1 MLRLLLLTWLLRSKG
16 VIRILAGVLLVVL
29 VSGCAPGS
37 YRPAPDIL
45 FAHKA
50 IVFVPGADASEV
62 YHRARMYLAR
72 TFVSSTDVIQYASE
86 EHGRIIGRG
95 MTRIPIDN
103 GFVSSSHNYLFLFDM
118 QIVDGKLRVYFD
130 DFYKLIDGVR
140 FPARFEY
147 EVEPIREAVNAMVAE
162 MRSELGTGDEFL
174 EPESLSAL

>member
-1 MLRLLLLTWLLRSKG
+1 MH
-16 VIRILAGVLLVVL
+16 RILSVLLVSFAL
-29 VSGCAPGS
+29 VACAPGS

-72 TFVSSTDVIQYASE
+72 TFVSSSDVIQYASE

-95 MTRIPIDN
+95 LTSIPIDN
-103 GFVSSSHNYLFLFDM
+103 GFVSSSHDYLFMFDM

-130 DFYKLIDGVR
+130 DFYSTLDGAR

-147 EVEPIREAVNAMVAE
+147 EVEPIKEAVNAMVAE
-162 MRSELGTGDEFL
+162 MRSEMGTGDEFL

>member
-1 MLRLLLLTWLLRSKG
+1 MH
-16 VIRILAGVLLVVL
+16 RILSVLLVSIAL
-29 VSGCAPGS
+29 VACAPGS

-95 MTRIPIDN
+95 LTSIPIDN
-103 GFVSSSHNYLFLFDM
+103 GFVTMSYDYWFMFDM

-130 DFYKLIDGVR
+130 DFYQIIDGNR
-140 FPARFEY
+140 IYAQFEY
-147 EVEPIREAVNAMVAE
+147 EVEPIKEAVNAMVAE

>member
-1 MLRLLLLTWLLRSKG
+1 MH
-16 VIRILAGVLLVVL
+16 RILSVLLVSFAL
-29 VSGCAPGS
+29 AACAPGS
-37 YRPAPDIL
+37 YRPAPGIL

-50 IVFVPGADASEV
+50 IIFVPGADASEV

-72 TFVSSTDVIQYASE
+72 TFVSSSDVIQYASE

-95 MTRIPIDN
+95 ITTIPIDN
-103 GFVSSSHNYLFLFDM
+103 GFVSSSHDYLFMFDM

-140 FPARFEY
+140 LRARFEY
-147 EVEPIREAVNAMVAE
+147 EVEPINEAVNAMVAE

>member
-1 MLRLLLLTWLLRSKG
+1 

>member
-1 MLRLLLLTWLLRSKG
+1 M
-16 VIRILAGVLLVVL
+16 IRILAGVLLVVI

-37 YRPAPDIL
+37 YRPAPNIL

-95 MTRIPIDN
+95 LTSIPIDN
-103 GFVSSSHNYLFLFDM
+103 GFVTMSYDYWFMFDM

-130 DFYKLIDGVR
+130 DFYQIIDGNR
-140 FPARFEY
+140 IYAQFEY
-147 EVEPIREAVNAMVAE
+147 EVEPIKEAVNAMVAE

-174 EPESLSAL
+174 EPESLSTL

>member
-1 MLRLLLLTWLLRSKG
+1 MH
-16 VIRILAGVLLVVL
+16 RILSVLLVSFAL
-29 VSGCAPGS
+29 VACAPGS

-95 MTRIPIDN
+95 LTSIPIDN
-103 GFVSSSHNYLFLFDM
+103 GFVSSSHDYLFMFDM

-130 DFYKLIDGVR
+130 DFYSTLDGAR

-147 EVEPIREAVNAMVAE
+147 EVEPIKEAVNAIVAE